1 MPAPWQEVV
10 KKIDDYRWQI
20 PPSYK
25 TGMSVPGLIFASE
38 SMLSHIWQEQ
48 VFQQVANVAFLPGI
62 VGYSLAMPDIHW
74 GYGFPIGG
82 VAATRI
88 EDGVISPGGVGF
100 DINCGVRL
108 LRTNLTKEEVKP
120 KIEQLVAE
128 LFTNIPSGLGS
139 EGKIRVSEKELD
151 EVLVKGS
158 QWALERGYGEADD
171 IVVTEESGCLKGA
184 DPNKVSSKAKK
195 RGIPQL
201 GTLGSGNHFLEVE
214 VVDEIYDRDAATAMG
229 INDTGQ
235 VLLLIHTGSR
245 GFGHEVCSDYVRLL
259 GEAVKKY
266 DISLPDRQLACA
278 PISSSEGQDY
288 LKAMACAANYAW
300 TNRQCIAHWARES
313 FVKVFGKS
321 QRELGMKQ
329 IYDVC
334 HNIAKMEEHSV
345 DGKKR
350 TLCVHRKGATRAFP
364 AGHPDIPEVYRN
376 IGQPVLIPGDMGRCS
391 YVALGTTTAMKE
403 TFGSTCHGAGRI
415 QSRSAAKRSLRGA
428 DVAKALT
435 AKGITV
441 KTGSISSLAEE
452 ASEAYK
458 NVDEV
463 VEVTDKAGIS
473 RKVVRTIPIGII
485 KG

>member
-1 MPAPWQEVV
+1 MPIPWHEVV
-10 KKIDDYRWQI
+10 NKIDDCRWEI
-20 PPSYK
+20 PQTYK
-25 TGMSVPGLIFASE
+25 AGMLVPGLIFANE
-38 SMLSHIWQEQ
+38 AMLSHIWQEQ

-62 VGYSLAMPDIHW
+62 VGHSLAMPDIHW

-82 VAATRI
+82 VAATRVK
-88 EDGVISPGGVGF
+88 DGVISPGGVGF

-108 LRTNLTKEEVKP
+108 LRTNLAREEVKP
-120 KIEQLVAE
+120 KIKQLVNE
-128 LFTNIPSGLGS
+128 LFVSIPSGLGS
-139 EGKIRVSEKELD
+139 KGKIRVNEKELN

-158 QWALERGYGEADD
+158 RWALEKGYGEAND
-171 IVVTEESGCLKGA
+171 IVVTEESGCFKGA
-184 DPNKVSSKAKK
+184 DPDKVSNKAKK

-201 GTLGSGNHFLEVE
+201 GTLGSGNHFLEIE

-229 INDTGQ
+229 INDVGQ

-259 GEAVKKY
+259 GEAVKRY
-266 DISLPDRQLACA
+266 GISLPDRQLACA
-278 PISSSEGQDY
+278 PINSPEGQDY
-288 LKAMACAANYAW
+288 LQAMACAANYAW

-321 QRELGMKQ
+321 QRELGMEQ

-334 HNIAKMEEHSV
+334 HNIAKIEEHTI
-345 DGKKR
+345 DGKKQ

-364 AGHPDIPEVYRN
+364 AGHPDVPEVYRN

-391 YVALGTTTAMKE
+391 YVALGTEIAMKE
-403 TFGSTCHGAGRI
+403 SFGSTCHGAGRV
-415 QSRSAAKRSLRGA
+415 QSRAAAKRSLRGA
-428 DVAKALT
+428 DIAEALM
-435 AKGITV
+435 ARGITV
-441 KTGSISSLAEE
+441 KTGNVASLAEE

-463 VEVTDKAGIS
+463 VGITHKAGIS
-473 RKVVRTIPIGII
+473 RKVVRAIPMGVI

>member
-1 MPAPWQEVV
+1 MAAPWKEIVN
-10 KKIDDYRWQI
+10 KIDDYRWEI
-20 PPSYK
+20 PKSYK
-25 TGMSVPGLIFASE
+25 DGMLVPGLIYASE
-38 SMLSHIWQEQ
+38 SMLSHIWEEQ

-62 VGYSLAMPDIHW
+62 VSRSLAMPDIHW
-74 GYGFPIGG
+74 GYGFAIGG

-88 EDGVISPGGVGF
+88 EDGVVSPGGVGF

-108 LRTNLTKEEVKP
+108 LRTNLTEEEVKP
-120 KIEQLVAE
+120 KIEQLIADLYINV
-128 LFTNIPSGLGS
+128 PSGLGS
-139 EGKIRVSEKELD
+139 TGKIKVSEKELN

-158 QWALERGYGEADD
+158 RWAIEKGYGEAED
-171 IVVTEESGCLKGA
+171 IVVTEESGCMKGA
-184 DPNKVSSKAKK
+184 NPDKVSSRAKK

-229 INDTGQ
+229 INGIGQ
-235 VLLLIHTGSR
+235 VLVLIHTGSR

-266 DISLPDRQLACA
+266 GINLPDRQLACA
-278 PISSSEGQDY
+278 PIKSPEGQDY
-288 LKAMACAANYAW
+288 LAAMPCAANYAW
-300 TNRQCIAHWARES
+300 TNRQCITHWARES

-321 QRELGMKQ
+321 QRELGLEQ
-329 IYDVC
+329 IYDVT
-334 HNIAKMEEHSV
+334 HNIAKMEEYTIN
-345 DGKKR
+345 GKKQ

-364 AGHPDIPEVYRN
+364 AGHPGVPDIYRD

-391 YVALGTTTAMKE
+391 YILVGTETAMKE
-403 TFGSTCHGAGRI
+403 SFGSTCHGAGRV

-428 DVAKALT
+428 DVARAL
-435 AKGITV
+435 AARGITV
-441 KTGSISSLAEE
+441 KAGSMGSLAEE

-458 NVDEV
+458 DVNEV
-463 VEVTDKAGIS
+463 VEVAHKAGIS
-473 RKVVRTIPIGII
+473 RKVARAIPIGVI